1 MEAWHAE
8 ILIQLIG
15 AGNAGQILR
24 QRIRQRIVHTG
35 QTLCAEE
42 HQCYDDKN
50 HDNALWM
57 LGDNRRHLMH
67 MRCNNRMAPFFDD
80 LVKVHNER
88 RQNGQGTDYA
98 ERNALRH
105 NDTNIC
111 AQCQRHRAHCQK
123 SGDGC
128 QGRGQNGRTR
138 QTNGGHHRI
147 LIGFICFFL
156 LIAVQQENAE
166 VHRYTQL
173 QNRRER
179 LCDIGNLSHKHIA
192 AKVIYNRKN
201 NAQHKD
207 ERHGCVFQKQEQHN
221 QAEYNGTQHVF
232 RQFLIDQLLGVLQ
245 NRGHAAEKTVFFHN
259 AFDLHNGVDGFVRRA
274 GLLKPHHHHG

>member
-1 MEAWHAE
+1 M
-8 ILIQLIG
+8 
-15 AGNAGQILR
+15 
-24 QRIRQRIVHTG
+24 
-35 QTLCAEE
+35 
-42 HQCYDDKN
+42 
-50 HDNALWM
+50 
-57 LGDNRRHLMH
+57 
-67 MRCNNRMAPFFDD
+67 
-80 LVKVHNER
+80 
-88 RQNGQGTDYA
+88 
-98 ERNALRH
+98 
-105 NDTNIC
+105 
-111 AQCQRHRAHCQK
+111 
-123 SGDGC
+123 
-128 QGRGQNGRTR
+128 
-138 QTNGGHHRI
+138 
-147 LIGFICFFL
+147 
-156 LIAVQQENAE
+156 QQENAE